1 VSKYSSDSYRF
12 AYGESYLN
20 LPERISLF
28 TPELP
33 LGAGW
38 IDAPVGLEMA
48 GCLWDASPDSWG
60 QRVIIARLTG
70 LLGDAADR
78 VNFDKITFLL
88 ESGSNRIGALDFQQS
103 STDYVSRSRTA
114 NLDELHAAAEA
125 LESGELREELARA
138 LVDGTAVGGA
148 RPKVLVVDDNI
159 EYIAKL
165 STSTDPY
172 PVVKAEA
179 VAMELA
185 RQVGIHAPNSHVVK
199 SLGRDVLLVERFDRP
214 GAGQR
219 RMMVSGLTML
229 GFGDFLGARYSS
241 YPEMLD
247 VLRQLSASGKDLG
260 STLFERV
267 VFNIAIGNTDD
278 HARNHAAFWDGHHLE
293 LTPAF
298 DLCPQL
304 RSGTETNQAMDIAR
318 SGARASKFSTCVA
331 AAADY
336 GLTDGEA
343 RDIIDSQV
351 TIIEQAWAAAA
362 DLAQLTA
369 VDRDTLWRRQIL
381 NQYAFAD

>member
-1 VSKYSSDSYRF
+1 
-12 AYGESYLN
+12 
-20 LPERISLF
+20 
-28 TPELP
+28 
-33 LGAGW
+33 
-38 IDAPVGLEMA
+38 
-48 GCLWDASPDSWG
+48 
-60 QRVIIARLTG
+60 
-70 LLGDAADR
+70 
-78 VNFDKITFLL
+78 
-88 ESGSNRIGALDFQQS
+88 
-103 STDYVSRSRTA
+103 
-114 NLDELHAAAEA
+114 
-125 LESGELREELARA
+125 
-138 LVDGTAVGGA
+138 
-148 RPKVLVVDDNI
+148 
-159 EYIAKL
+159 
-165 STSTDPY
+165 
-172 PVVKAEA
+172 
-179 VAMELA
+179 
-185 RQVGIHAPNSHVVK
+185 
-199 SLGRDVLLVERFDRP
+199 
-214 GAGQR
+214 
-219 RMMVSGLTML
+219 
-229 GFGDFLGARYSS
+229 
-241 YPEMLD
+241 
-247 VLRQLSASGKDLG
+247 
-260 STLFERV
+260 